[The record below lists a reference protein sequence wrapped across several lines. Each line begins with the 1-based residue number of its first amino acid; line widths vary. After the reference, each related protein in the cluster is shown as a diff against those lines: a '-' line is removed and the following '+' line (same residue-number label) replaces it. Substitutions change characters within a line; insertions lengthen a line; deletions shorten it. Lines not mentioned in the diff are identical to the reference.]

1 MAVEPEVRSAL
12 PVDRDECIRLENEA
26 RLGLS
31 EQRGGEALLAEHP
44 PLSSLSVWPDTWVG
58 TIDGVIVGFLVG
70 STRDDAVRGRLFTVD
85 RVYVRAE
92 ARELGFGDALV
103 AVAMAAARESGCHY
117 FEATAL
123 PGDRETKNLY
133 ERAAVTARSIVVS
146 RRLD

>member
-1 MAVEPEVRSAL
+1 MAVEPEVRPADPS
-12 PVDRDECIRLENEA
+12 DRDECIRIEAEA
-26 RLGLS
+26 RVGLAG
-31 EQRGGEALLAEHP
+31 QRGGDAWLAEHP
-44 PLSSLSVWPDTWVG
+44 PLSDLGEWPTTWVG
-58 TIDGVIVGFLVG
+58 TIDDVVVGFLVG
-70 STRDDAVRGRLFTVD
+70 SARDDSTRGRVFTVD
-85 RVYVRAE
+85 RVFVRAE

-103 AVAMAAARESGCHY
+103 AAAMQSAKAGGCRY